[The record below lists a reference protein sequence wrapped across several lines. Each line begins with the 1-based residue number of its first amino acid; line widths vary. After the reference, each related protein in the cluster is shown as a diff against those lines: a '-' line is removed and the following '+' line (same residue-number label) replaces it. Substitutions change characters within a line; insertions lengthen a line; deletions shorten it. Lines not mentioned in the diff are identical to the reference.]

1 MSDVTTR
8 SGLPAEQELMSSPS
22 AGIDV
27 DIDVE
32 HEGQKTKV
40 TPPTQ
45 SGAEPGDVEMNEEGG
60 ASNEDGVN
68 QGSKVSQQLY
78 HLWNQSGINV
88 CLIRTPGCR

>member
-1 MSDVTTR
+1 MSDVTTC
-8 SGLPAEQELMSSPS
+8 SGLSAEQEVISSPS

-45 SGAEPGDVEMNEEGG
+45 SGAGPGDVEMNEDGG

-78 HLWNQSGINV
+78 KPWNRSGINEF
-88 CLIRTPGCR
+88 LIRTPGCR